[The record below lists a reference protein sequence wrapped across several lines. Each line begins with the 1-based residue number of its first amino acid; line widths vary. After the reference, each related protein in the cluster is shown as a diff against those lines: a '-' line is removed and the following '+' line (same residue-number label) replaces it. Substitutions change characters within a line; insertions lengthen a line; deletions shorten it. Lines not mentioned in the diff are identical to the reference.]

1 MSFESII
8 NFISKIDY
16 SNSELSVCNYFRGD
30 INEYYRIGN
39 DYINLLKNTFNNYR
53 TFTHNS
59 ITIINN
65 NLWFYIKFSI
75 DNNEIY
81 WTIHIADNLEKLN
94 DRINRINYY

>member
-8 NFISKIDY
+8 NFISRTDY
-16 SNSELSVCNYFRGD
+16 STAELSVCNYFRGD

-39 DYINLLKNTFNNYR
+39 DYINMLKNTFYNY
-53 TFTHNS
+53 TTITDNS
-59 ITIINN
+59 IIFINN

-81 WTIHIADNLEKLN
+81 WTVNIAETLNKLN
-94 DRINRINYY
+94 DRTNKINNF